1 MIIPSHIHTICAS
14 KYYSVEE
21 MKQLFQKGISNFGE
35 NRTDILINKYSALKE
50 LPITWHF
57 IGHLQ
62 RNKAKD
68 VIPIID
74 YLHTLDSLKLA
85 ENIQKYRQTPLQCF
99 IQVNATQEPQKY
111 GVSLHDVTSFY
122 QAVKKYDK
130 IHIVG
135 LMSMGKLDD
144 LNETRKAF
152 KTIKTLSN
160 TLSLPFVSM
169 GMTDDYEIAIEE
181 GTTHLRLGRY
191 FKQFLEG

>member
-1 MIIPSHIHTICAS
+1 MMIPSHVKTICAS
-14 KYYSVEE
+14 KYYSVDEVR
-21 MKQLFQKGISNFGE
+21 QLYQKGIHDFGE
-35 NRTDILINKYSALKE
+35 NRTDALIQKYHALKE

-68 VIPIID
+68 VVTIID

-85 ENIQKYRQTPLQCF
+85 ENIQKYRQKPLPCF

-111 GVSLHDVTSFY
+111 GISLHEVTSFY

-144 LNETRKAF
+144 LLETRNAF
-152 KTIKTLSN
+152 KAIKKLSN
-160 TLSLPFVSM
+160 TLALPFVSM
-169 GMTDDYEIAIEE
+169 GMTGDYDIAIEE

-191 FKQFLEG
+191 FNQFLEG

>member
-152 KTIKTLSN
+152 KAIKTLSN